1 MRFVPP
7 AADVRMPLRWMSLGL
22 VLACMGNAACCRD
35 DRCGRD
41 YVEPDRSHDGSSEKL
56 SRTVVLPTL
65 DEPLPKGKN
74 AVWCASF
81 QMAWDRF
88 AMDALKQPP
97 QVAGA
102 EALCARLNAAPF
114 KKQNLATDS
123 YYAAAGFVKDGIVET
138 ITRKMESR
146 FPSVP
151 APALTSEQEAI
162 IAYAYLN
169 AGLKFTIPFF
179 DNRSALVFRDSANA
193 KSAVASF
200 GIRHEDEFAY
210 ENLREQI
217 EVLYA
222 DFDADGRERDDSAAR
237 YVVDPCRHSSP
248 CQIVLACV
256 PCGDTLG
263 ATLEDVERRINTPSR
278 EEAHRRFG
286 PNDVF
291 LAPTQCWRLD
301 HHFDEL
307 EGTDRRLMN
316 PGFEVYWIAEAMQTV
331 EFKLDRSGAELQ
343 SESSIVAT
351 SAPRHYVFDR
361 PFLIYMKRRGA
372 EKPFL
377 VVWIDN
383 GELLSPFPGP

>member
-1 MRFVPP
+1 
-7 AADVRMPLRWMSLGL
+7 MSLGL
-22 VLACMGNAACCRD
+22 VLACIGNGACRRD
-35 DRCGRD
+35 DHHGRE
-41 YVEPDRSHDGSSEKL
+41 YVEPGEFRDGSSTKP

-65 DEPLPKGKN
+65 DEPLPEGKN

-81 QMAWDRF
+81 QMAWDRL
-88 AMDALKQPP
+88 ATDVLQQPP
-97 QVAGA
+97 QVSGA
-102 EALCARLNAAPF
+102 EAICARLNAAPF
-114 KKQNLATDS
+114 QEQDLATDS

-138 ITRKMESR
+138 MTREMKSC
-146 FPSVP
+146 FPSAP
-151 APALTSEQEAI
+151 APALTSQQAAI

-179 DNRSALVFRDSANA
+179 DNRSALAFRDSAGSEA
-193 KSAVASF
+193 AVASF

-217 EVLYA
+217 DVLYA
-222 DFDADGRERDDSAAR
+222 DFGEDGRETGHSATQ

-256 PCGDTLG
+256 PCRGTLR
-263 ATLEDVERRINTPSR
+263 ATLEDVERKINTPSR
-278 EEAHRRFG
+278 EVAHHRFG

-301 HHFDEL
+301 HHFKEL
-307 EGTDRRLMN
+307 EGIDRRLMN

-343 SESSIVAT
+343 SESSIAVT

-361 PFLIYMKRRGA
+361 PFLIYMKRRGS
-372 EKPFL
+372 EKPFFIMW
-377 VVWIDN
+377 VDN

>member
-1 MRFVPP
+1 M
-7 AADVRMPLRWMSLGL
+7 
-22 VLACMGNAACCRD
+22 
-35 DRCGRD
+35 
-41 YVEPDRSHDGSSEKL
+41 
-56 SRTVVLPTL
+56 LPTL

-81 QMAWDRF
+81 QMAWDRL
-88 AMDALKQPP
+88 ATDVLKQPP
-97 QVAGA
+97 QVSGA
-102 EALCARLNAAPF
+102 EALCARLNTAPF
-114 KKQNLATDS
+114 QEQDLATDS
-123 YYAAAGFVKDGIVET
+123 YYAVAGFVKDGIVET
-138 ITRKMESR
+138 IAREMQSR

-151 APALTSEQEAI
+151 APTMTSEQEAI

-179 DNRSALVFRDSANA
+179 DSRGPLVFRNSAGSEA
-193 KSAVASF
+193 AVASF

-222 DFDADGRERDDSAAR
+222 DFGADGREHGHSAAR

-256 PCGDTLG
+256 PCRDTLG
-263 ATLEDVERRINTPSR
+263 ATLEEVERRVNTPSG
-278 EEAHRRFG
+278 EAAHRRFG

-291 LAPTQCWRLD
+291 LAPTQCWHID
-301 HHFDEL
+301 HHFEEL
-307 EGTDRRLMN
+307 EGRDKLLLN
-316 PGFEVYWIAEAMQTV
+316 PGFDRYWIEKAMQTV

-343 SESSIVAT
+343 SESSIIAT

-383 GELLSPFPGP
+383 GELLSPFSGS